1 MDIKDLIEKEANIRI
16 NDKRI
21 IVKKESIIIAIARN
35 QEEVYYGK
43 IPLEKGDYHIKNNVI
58 KEEEFSFPILTKCE
72 KLERI
77 SGFIITADNEMYIP
91 FGKERPSVY
100 IGKELFSKTQ
110 SLDVYICEIMKE
122 NASREEPKKFVVIK
136 EGI

>member
-72 KLERI
+72 KCYKGRRI
-77 SGFIITADNEMYIP
+77 F
-91 FGKERPSVY
+91 
-100 IGKELFSKTQ
+100 FSYSYK
-110 SLDVYICEIMKE
+110 M
-122 NASREEPKKFVVIK
+122 
-136 EGI
+136 